1 MSKVVNKELRQD
13 IPAARTGTTIKRY
26 SPSTI
31 DDPDHPFCL
40 PIRSRVG
47 FITGSAGSQDH
58 HKNWFNVLAVGHP
71 PQSEFPQGRASV
83 AVSAS
88 FMGDIQLLWP
98 TIDQRFVLFLQ
109 RFAHSGRRTEV
120 PRLTICSKKSSY
132 GWLSPF
138 HGERAADTERQV
150 ERKNRLVGPEEVDF
164 GGYCTS
170 RNPVLKRK
178 YHASAG
184 ATTLQNCARPTALI
198 TMLRPKPSTSTR
210 RENETHQDDC
220 SSGSCGGGIR
230 YDRMYRHATRVL
242 F

>member
-120 PRLTICSKKSSY
+120 PRLTICSKKSSC
-132 GWLSPF
+132 GRLSPF
-138 HGERAADTERQV
+138 HGERAAGTEPGRTQEPPRWPRRSRFWRLLHLTKPCFKAQISCECRGHNLAELCPSDRADHNV
-150 ERKNRLVGPEEVDF
+150 ASQAQYLNEERK
-164 GGYCTS
+164 
-170 RNPVLKRK
+170 
-178 YHASAG
+178 
-184 ATTLQNCARPTALI
+184 
-198 TMLRPKPSTSTR
+198 
-210 RENETHQDDC
+210 
-220 SSGSCGGGIR
+220 
-230 YDRMYRHATRVL
+230 
-242 F
+242 